1 MKLRTIRIS
10 ALDMK
15 KNLIIYLMFLTLIS
29 LYSCDDN
36 DNPIV
41 IPTIGNVTVG
51 NETIEYK
58 IENTS
63 LFVGDTF
70 RIYVSKNTS
79 LDTGVILYL
88 NDDVMVEI
96 KSFPYTFEKIMSTAG
111 KYKLTVSAG
120 FIDEYGNI
128 KVSVDSSS
136 NYDIEVQ

>member
-70 RIYVSKNTS
+70 RIYLSKNTS

-88 NDDVMVEI
+88 NDDVMVKI

>member
-70 RIYVSKNTS
+70 RT
-79 LDTGVILYL
+79 ILR
-88 NDDVMVEI
+88 
-96 KSFPYTFEKIMSTAG
+96 
-111 KYKLTVSAG
+111 
-120 FIDEYGNI
+120 
-128 KVSVDSSS
+128 
-136 NYDIEVQ
+136 

>member
-70 RIYVSKNTS
+70 RIYLSK
-79 LDTGVILYL
+79 IHHWIR
-88 NDDVMVEI
+88 E
-96 KSFPYTFEKIMSTAG
+96 
-111 KYKLTVSAG
+111 
-120 FIDEYGNI
+120 
-128 KVSVDSSS
+128 
-136 NYDIEVQ
+136 